1 MKITQLFSQR
11 HKYLP
16 LFFLLWA
23 GLVSIIYFL
32 RFPLPQPKADSPYQ
46 AFGLALWIT
55 FIAITTGATIL
66 RRFGITYRSE
76 GERLVFS
83 AGLGFALI
91 AYLVF
96 ALGIFR
102 LFYSEV
108 MYGLLVLLTI
118 ISYNEIQS
126 TVTAFL
132 YYLKRAYHPT
142 MIDSFLGAIIM
153 FLLLYHFLGTLV
165 PPVFFDSLV
174 YHLAIPKLY
183 VLNHAIVYYPYNFFS
198 NFPFTLEMLYT
209 LGLLLQGSILVKC
222 LNYVIH
228 LLMLAGLYSFART
241 YLSHRIALTSVA
253 IFYTVP
259 WVGITSFLL
268 YVDVGL
274 GCYFW
279 LATYAFINWVIRN
292 GHPERSRRDGWLVL
306 CGIFTGVMLG
316 IKYLAAHSALILGI
330 SIIIFLTW
338 KHFTTKVPSPQ
349 KKGLVLR
356 LWHLYCPVFR
366 FAIPA
371 FLIGS
376 PWYIKN
382 LIWTGNPVYPFLFGG
397 REWDM
402 ARLQSYMEKFHD
414 YTGTVH
420 GSLWSFFRLP
430 WDLVFYGEYR
440 IIPIGPALLVFL
452 PLLLFTKRVPHL
464 IKYLLGIS
472 LLFIVGWVS
481 SSQQSRFLI
490 PILPFPSVAAGY
502 AISEGLSFEGIAS
515 SIKTEWL
522 KKIGYLVLLSLL
534 LSNVFWELIS
544 VQHTFKPF
552 EVIMGTESKH
562 EYLSR
567 QLPTL
572 YPITQY
578 ANENLP
584 LEAKILY
591 IGETRG
597 YYSDRLFIANTAH
610 DATPIVE
617 LTHQAKDVNDLQERL
632 KILGVTHIIFNK
644 REGTR
649 LDIQY
654 KYLHWKTAEDG
665 VKFWEF
671 YHSHLKS
678 LHTIND
684 SDLLEIVF

>member
-1 MKITQLFSQR
+1 MKIQLFSYR

-23 GLVSIIYFL
+23 GLLAIIYFIQ
-32 RFPLPQPKADSPYQ
+32 FPLPRKEADNPYL

-55 FIAITTGATIL
+55 FIATTTGASIL
-66 RRFGITYRSE
+66 RQFRITYRSE

-83 AGLGFALI
+83 AGLGFALL
-91 AYLVF
+91 AYLVL

-102 LFYSEV
+102 LLYSGV
-108 MYGLLVLLTI
+108 MYGMLVLLTVLA
-118 ISYNEIQS
+118 YKEIRS
-126 TVTAFL
+126 TATALL
-132 YYLKRAYHPT
+132 YYVKRSYQPT
-142 MIDSFLGAIIM
+142 MMDVFLGALIM
-153 FLLLYHFLGTLV
+153 FLLSYHFLGTLV

-183 VLNHAIVYYPYNFFS
+183 VLHHAIVYYPYNFFS

-228 LLMLAGLYSFART
+228 LLLLAGLYSFVRT
-241 YLSHRIALTSVA
+241 YLNHRIALISVT

-268 YVDVGL
+268 YVDIGL

-279 LATYAFINWVIRN
+279 FATYAFINWVTRKEN
-292 GHPERSRRDGWLVL
+292 GWIVL

-330 SIIIFLTW
+330 SILVFLTW
-338 KHFTTKVPSPQ
+338 KHVAAKGSGPQ
-349 KKGLVLR
+349 EEGLVLR
-356 LWHLYCPVFR
+356 VWHLYRPIFH
-366 FAIPA
+366 FALPA
-371 FLIGS
+371 FLVGS

-402 ARLQSYMEKFHD
+402 TRMQRYVEKFHD

-430 WDLVFYGEYR
+430 WDLVFHPGYNISLGL
-440 IIPIGPALLVFL
+440 IFLVFL
-452 PLLLFTKRVPHL
+452 PLLLFVKRVPPL
-464 IKYLLGIS
+464 IKYLLGVS

-490 PILPFPSVAAGY
+490 PILPFLSIATGY
-502 AISEGLSFEGIAS
+502 AISEGLFSGVPNSNLIA
-515 SIKTEWL
+515 EWL
-522 KKIGYLVLLSLL
+522 RKIGYLVLLCLL
-534 LSNVFWELIS
+534 LANVFWELIS
-544 VQHTFKPF
+544 IQQTFKPF
-552 EVIMGTESKH
+552 GVIMGIESKH
-562 EYLSR
+562 DYLSR

-572 YPITQY
+572 YPITHY
-578 ANENLP
+578 ANEHLP
-584 LEAKILY
+584 PEAKILY

-597 YYSDRLFIANTAH
+597 YYADRVFIANTAH
-610 DATPIVE
+610 DVTPIVE
-617 LTHQAKDVNDLQERL
+617 LTYQAKNVNDLLEKL
-632 KILGVTHIIFNK
+632 KTLGVTHIIFNK

-649 LDIQY
+649 LDTQY
-654 KYLHWKTAEDG
+654 KYLHWKTADDEA
-665 VKFWEF
+665 KFGEF
-671 YHSHLKS
+671 YHKRLKL

-684 SDLLEIVF
+684 SELLEIRF